1 MRTRWIL
8 NLFLLVLVAGLGWAV
23 LRDLRVARET
33 SVLTG
38 MDPLTIEGVELT
50 RPGRDTV
57 KLERVT
63 GGDWRMTA
71 PYRIGADPERVARLL
86 QVVQAHVV
94 RSFPAEGA
102 DLTRLGLA
110 PDPIRISLGGQ
121 TLRFGATEP
130 IDRLRY
136 VASGDLVHLTE
147 DLYYHLLVAPAQG
160 FVDPHPFSG
169 LVPVAGDLNGE
180 PLDQETL
187 AAVAALKAERVE
199 TLDGDLSGRLLRIQT
214 QGEGEEEAVRFLV
227 SPDGLRWSRPD
238 LRLSYLVASPPL
250 ALVDPEFIEVGA
262 QMAPNEAQGEDG
274 IAVPTLPPGTLPE
287 QAVGLVEG
295 LAPGP
300 DGAWSGETLTEE
312 LVAEPGGDVGGEQ
325 DVLAGAEGSDLAE
338 PLVDPDAPMEMR
350 VERLAPAGSGY
361 AGDGLDP
368 GDARERE
375 IDHAV
380 SSSFGGPPV
389 RSQAQVQRQEA
400 GLPDEDA
407 IVSPED
413 AAGPPPAVKLRPE

>member
-1 MRTRWIL
+1 MRARWIL
-8 NLFLLVLVAGLGWAV
+8 NLFLFILVAGLGWAV
-23 LRDLRVARET
+23 LRDLRVAREA

-38 MDPLTIEGVELT
+38 MDPDTIEGVELT

-86 QVVQAHVV
+86 QVVQAQVV

-102 DLTRLGLA
+102 DLKNLGLE

-121 TLRFGATEP
+121 TLRFGGTEP

-147 DLYYHLLVAPAQG
+147 DLYYHLLVASAPG
-160 FVDPHPFSG
+160 FVDPRPFSG
-169 LVPVAGDLNGE
+169 LIPIAGDLNGE

-187 AAVAALKAERVE
+187 AAVAALRAERVE
-199 TLDGDLSGRLLRIQT
+199 TLDGDLSGRLLRV
-214 QGEGEEEAVRFLV
+214 EAREEENTLRFLV

-238 LRLSYLVASPPL
+238 LRLSYLVANPPL

-262 QMAPNEAQGEDG
+262 RMAPAEAQGEDG

-295 LAPGP
+295 LVSGP
-300 DGAWSGETLTEE
+300 EGASSGGVLTEE
-312 LVAEPGGDVGGEQ
+312 LGVEPTGEVSDEQ
-325 DVLAGAEGSDLAE
+325 QVLGRAAGSDLAE
-338 PLVDPDAPMEMR
+338 PMVDPDAPMEMR
-350 VERLAPAGSGY
+350 VERLAPVGSGQ
-361 AGDGLDP
+361 AGEGLDP

-375 IDHAV
+375 IDAAV

-389 RSQAQVQRQEA
+389 RSQAQVQRREA
-400 GLPDEDA
+400 GLPDGDA

-413 AAGPPPAVKLRPE
+413 AAAPPPAVKLRPK